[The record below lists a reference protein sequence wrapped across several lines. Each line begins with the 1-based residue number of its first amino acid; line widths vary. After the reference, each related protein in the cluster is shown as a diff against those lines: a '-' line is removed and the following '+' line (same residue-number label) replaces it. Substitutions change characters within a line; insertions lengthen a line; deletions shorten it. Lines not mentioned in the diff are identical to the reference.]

1 MMQQFRTVADAHKH
15 ILGYKSTATIKNACV
30 AAQEHGKVVT
40 NDDDAFLYW
49 DDGKMRV
56 RKHGKRAWEIDITS
70 PQIVEWQ
77 KRGKEA
83 ALEEAK
89 RQQKEEK
96 AKADAGAAE
105 KLQGVEEERD
115 ELKQEVEDLKNEIAQ
130 LKADHAAEIERINSA
145 HANEVNQ
152 IKAACDVKLAQL
164 EARLYKEFNEKLT
177 ARATPASAPK
187 AAPVPNAVKATI
199 ADGEPSGG
207 KRAKNL
213 TTEQKEAIAL
223 EWDAYM
229 EENPN
234 APLSDFAKLW
244 LSAHNSDR
252 SFRTIERAVKAMRN
266 I

>member
-1 MMQQFRTVADAHKH
+1 M
-15 ILGYKSTATIKNACV
+15 
-30 AAQEHGKVVT
+30 
-40 NDDDAFLYW
+40 
-49 DDGKMRV
+49 
-56 RKHGKRAWEIDITS
+56 
-70 PQIVEWQ
+70 
-77 KRGKEA
+77 
-83 ALEEAK
+83 
-89 RQQKEEK
+89 
-96 AKADAGAAE
+96 
-105 KLQGVEEERD
+105 
-115 ELKQEVEDLKNEIAQ
+115 EDLKNEIAQ

-244 LSAHNSDR
+244 LSEHNSDR